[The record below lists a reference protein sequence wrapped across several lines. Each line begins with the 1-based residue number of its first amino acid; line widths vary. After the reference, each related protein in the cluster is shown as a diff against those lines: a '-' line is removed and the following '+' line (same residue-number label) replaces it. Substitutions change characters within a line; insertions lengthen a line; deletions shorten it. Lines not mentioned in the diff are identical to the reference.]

1 MCSENKVE
9 PEVLHS
15 SVQQIHSLQEFH
27 TTRMESKNT
36 QWLMITASSILQHS
50 CLLSI
55 ELEHTRHNLF
65 FKQLE
70 LPNNSSSGM
79 LYHYLSLCVYG
90 YFQTNIADFR
100 D

>member
-1 MCSENKVE
+1 MERSKNKIRCSENKVE

-27 TTRMESKNT
+27 TTRMESKTT
-36 QWLMITASSILQHS
+36 QWHMITASSILQHS
-50 CLLSI
+50 CLLNI

-70 LPNNSSSGM
+70 LPNNVSFGM
-79 LYHYLSLCVYG
+79 LQHYLS
-90 YFQTNIADFR
+90 
-100 D
+100 

>member
-1 MCSENKVE
+1 MFILILMEFSKNKIIRCSENKVE

-36 QWLMITASSILQHS
+36 HWLMITASSILQYS
-50 CLLSI
+50 CLLNI
-55 ELEHTRHNLF
+55 ELEHARHNFF

-70 LPNNSSSGM
+70 LPNNFSFGM
-79 LYHYLSLCVYG
+79 LYYYLS
-90 YFQTNIADFR
+90 
-100 D
+100 